1 MLQTFR
7 LVGFKVEDAD
17 NLKNA
22 WKDFKNLKELNIS
35 LYDCQDGS
43 SSDEEEDEDDN
54 GLVGKSNVEVV
65 SFFLQSAVN
74 LEASEKSL
82 NSQKSVRYGQVV
94 KLHMDFGTHLN
105 FSYLASLLDKNP
117 LLYTSHLHI
126 SRLLSPPYILCLVLL
141 FSTISQKTVQL
152 GEEAV
157 GLVLA
162 RLPAVISLKVSPCF

>member
-1 MLQTFR
+1 M
-7 LVGFKVEDAD
+7 
-17 NLKNA
+17 
-22 WKDFKNLKELNIS
+22 
-35 LYDCQDGS
+35 YDCQDGS

-74 LEASEKSL
+74 LEASVKKIEF
-82 NSQKSVRYGQVV
+82 QKSVRYDQVV

-105 FSYLASLLDKNP
+105 FSYLVSLIDKNP

-126 SRLLSPPYILCLVLL
+126 SRFVSLPILLLCLVLL

-152 GEEAV
+152 SEEAV

-162 RLPAVISLKVSPCF
+162 RLPAVISLKVSPCFFCYN

>member
-1 MLQTFR
+1 M
-7 LVGFKVEDAD
+7 
-17 NLKNA
+17 
-22 WKDFKNLKELNIS
+22 
-35 LYDCQDGS
+35 YDCQDGS

-74 LEASEKSL
+74 LEASEKKIEF
-82 NSQKSVRYGQVV
+82 QKSVRYDQVV

-105 FSYLASLLDKNP
+105 FSYLASLIDKNP

-126 SRLLSPPYILCLVLL
+126 SRFVSLPILLLCLVLL

-162 RLPAVISLKVSPCF
+162 RLPAVISLKVSPCFFCYN